1 MGDSSEVELPP
12 DVSSDDPGSL
22 KEESEV
28 ELPPD
33 VLDDEVVGAGDA
45 SHNQH
50 CTCRLQCFTKFAQES
65 VELHRNQQLG
75 DSNSMAKTFH
85 KIKQLVDQRPDGEA
99 NARIGWAIGE
109 VKVCR
114 PFWEHYYAVGHKQV
128 DDMVKLSKAGH
139 AQLPE
144 RGARMPREKLKMDE
158 VDMWFLNLYQG
169 SEPTPME
176 DPPAGRLEE
185 LGDDDSLQHEVV
197 NSVHHPLYSL
207 SVAVGDGV
215 NKQHLVPKRYLNETN
230 VSSLWNLYQSDEKV
244 PSKVSRDTFNKAFKK
259 HWRSILQFKGYGQ
272 GTRCQLCA
280 DLDEERKHCTSK
292 EERASIDIRK
302 RRHYERTD
310 ADRSMNVRSNQ
321 LSCFPATF
329 QLSNAGSRVVKFMV
343 DGMDQAKFRTPRN
356 LAASSAFAQ
365 CHRHAILAADN
376 TPREAKNQIF
386 ATFAGS
392 LVQRKLF
399 DTIEVQFMQAGH
411 TKNELDQRFSTL
423 ATVLSKAPVL
433 ETPEEFAQCIRKN
446 VQPLHGK
453 ELHVIVLEN
462 TWDFQAMFEKYQCQI
477 SGLTSTHL
485 QPNANH
491 LPQLMLPHDLAEK
504 MDFRAELKPAERRW
518 LSEEVQKEFRKTSRI
533 VGTEPWR
540 LFEAQNWL
548 QVLCDENEQKINRRP
563 PQLDFVLEMGTTGD
577 VGILP
582 DYSDLYIPDDPD
594 PREVRVGRGAK
605 GMKRPAAAP
614 SGPPVLKRPA
624 AMRRPAAA
632 RQDDA
637 GGGHAVEE
645 PEAGPGSV
653 EESPGA
659 AFPAE
664 DEQAEPPATSQL
676 LLLLSIVVL

>member
-365 CHRHAILAADN
+365 CHRPALHLTGVIAFGLLEAFFLLGPDTKKDANMNSTCISMTLDLCRNLLERLGPEYSLPRHAILAADN

-392 LVQRKLF
+392 LAQRKLF

-491 LPQLMLPHDLAEK
+491 LWR
-504 MDFRAELKPAERRW
+504 FERRDS
-518 LSEEVQKEFRKTSRI
+518 LESSLIVEVNNPKWQDCS
-533 VGTEPWR
+533 
-540 LFEAQNWL
+540 QH
-548 QVLCDENEQKINRRP
+548 
-563 PQLDFVLEMGTTGD
+563 
-577 VGILP
+577 
-582 DYSDLYIPDDPD
+582 SDD
-594 PREVRVGRGAK
+594 
-605 GMKRPAAAP
+605 
-614 SGPPVLKRPA
+614 
-624 AMRRPAAA
+624 
-632 RQDDA
+632 
-637 GGGHAVEE
+637 
-645 PEAGPGSV
+645 
-653 EESPGA
+653 
-659 AFPAE
+659 
-664 DEQAEPPATSQL
+664 
-676 LLLLSIVVL
+676 VVLSVKQFLGMDDGNFCVSFKQPHNHR